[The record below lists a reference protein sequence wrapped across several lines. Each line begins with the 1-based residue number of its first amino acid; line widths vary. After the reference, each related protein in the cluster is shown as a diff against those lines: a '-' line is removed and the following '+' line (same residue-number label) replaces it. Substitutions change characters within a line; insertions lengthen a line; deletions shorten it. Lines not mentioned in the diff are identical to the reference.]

1 MRFTLL
7 ETTRLRLRR
16 FTEADLPTLLAY
28 RRDPETR
35 RFQNFGEWTEQD
47 QRDFLSGAQMAELD
61 ALGKGLQIAVAL
73 RETDALIGDV
83 YVRIPDAEQA
93 EIGYTF
99 DPAQH
104 GQGYATE
111 AVSGLFTYLFD
122 ELGLHRIV
130 AICAVDNTRSYAL
143 MERID
148 MRREARM
155 QQSYRYNGV
164 WCDEFAYAMLN
175 EDWRRMSDASDSA

>member
-1 MRFTLL
+1 M
-7 ETTRLRLRR
+7 
-16 FTEADLPTLLAY
+16 
-28 RRDPETR
+28 
-35 RFQNFGEWTEQD
+35 
-47 QRDFLSGAQMAELD
+47 
-61 ALGKGLQIAVAL
+61 AL

-99 DPAQH
+99 DPAQR

-143 MERID
+143 MERIG
-148 MRREARM
+148 MRREAHMR
-155 QQSYRYNGV
+155 QSYRYNGV

-175 EDWRRMSDASDSA
+175 EDWQRMNNSSVSA